1 LIRHRV
7 LIDIQ
12 FDVDEVQYKLAQ
24 LTHDATGVSEVSE
37 EGVRDIVTS
46 GLIGVDWAQQGLA
59 PIRSTVT
66 TRVLSPG
73 GGYAQVY
80 VPADPDITVA

>member
-1 LIRHRV
+1 MAQHRV

-12 FDVDEVQYKLAQ
+12 FDVDENQYKLAQ
-24 LTHDATGVSEVSE
+24 LTDDATGVSEVTE
-37 EGVRDIVTS
+37 AGVRDVVTC

-66 TRVLSPG
+66 TRAISPG
-73 GGYAQVY
+73 GGYARVC